1 MTTSPARKL
10 SSELQGG
17 FLLQVL
23 QEDNKHLKI
32 VSGSA
37 KQISTYFHIE
47 NNTNTN
53 QICRR
58 IPQCVITLRPSLL
71 YGFIFTVPPQPVQRG
86 GFLGT
91 SCQSRDRVPP
101 LTGFS
106 LIRTWVTQTAPL
118 TAALERQASF
128 MRQVGTHNG

>member
-10 SSELQGG
+10 SSVLQGG
-17 FLLQVL
+17 FLLQIL
-23 QEDNKHLKI
+23 QEDNRHQKI

-37 KQISTYFHIE
+37 KQVSTYCHIE

-53 QICRR
+53 QICGRVL
-58 IPQCVITLRPSLL
+58 QCVITLRPSLL
-71 YGFIFTVPPQPVQRG
+71 YGLFFVVPPQHVQRG

-91 SCQSRDRVPP
+91 SCRSRDRVPP

-106 LIRTWVTQTAPL
+106 LIRTWVTQPCPLSTAC
-118 TAALERQASF
+118 ERQASF
-128 MRQVGTHNG
+128 IR